1 MKGIFKELIGCS
13 IVTVILFMFNK
24 IPIFWKFTPFYLL
37 FLCYFSYGV
46 YVFVK
51 EIKRQ
56 IKNN

>member
-13 IVTVILFMFNK
+13 IVTIFFFCSGLVPL
-24 IPIFWKFTPFYLL
+24 FWKFTPFYFL
-37 FLCYFSYGV
+37 FICYFSYGV